1 MATFGGLNLQVDD
14 IILYLDSANNKSYI
28 NGQTVWRDLSAYKNQ
43 MELSNVTFDPTDSSL
58 ILTDINSKLNSTISI
73 NNSLNITLSFIV
85 KLKNNLTEIQ
95 TYSKKGVIVSGINQS
110 SSKFNII
117 YKSFTRDSNNIIE
130 KTYLNDQELNETTY
144 TDSNFLNFS
153 NLKVQVNTNGKTGN
167 AKIESLLIYN
177 RTLTSE
183 EILQNYNAL
192 KERFSL

>member
-1 MATFGGLNLQVDD
+1 MATFGGPNIQVDD
-14 IILYLDSANNKSYI
+14 IILYLDSANKKSYTG
-28 NGQTVWRDLSAYKNQ
+28 NQTVWRDLSAFKNQ
-43 MELSNVTFDPTDSSL
+43 MILNNVTFDSTDSSL
-58 ILTDINSKLNSTISI
+58 ILADINSKLNSNIPI
-73 NNSLNITLSFIV
+73 NSSLNITLLFTV

-95 TYSKKGVIVSGINQS
+95 TFSKKAVTVSGISQS

-117 YKSFTRDSNNIIE
+117 YKSFTRDSNSITE
-130 KTYLNDQELNETTY
+130 KTYLNGQELNETIY

-177 RTLTSE
+177 RALTPQ

-192 KERFSL
+192 KSRFSL